1 MEAMEAVC
9 EIIERYSGDNNAK
22 HRQRRILS
30 AVETQ
35 CSTVCTVESAARGM
49 IYIVSKRSAVV
60 SVLKGG
66 NMVELTLQQAR
77 ALVDELPAIYAMF
90 SKYSESNFFKF

>member
-9 EIIERYSGDNNAK
+9 EIIERYSGD
-22 HRQRRILS
+22 
-30 AVETQ
+30 
-35 CSTVCTVESAARGM
+35 
-49 IYIVSKRSAVV
+49 
-60 SVLKGG
+60 

-90 SKYSESNFFKF
+90 SKYSESNFFEF